1 MKTQITEFNFEK
13 SSYEKLC
20 PPPSSSNPGS
30 NPRASGYGSEWWV
43 AAAAVMVVFGVER
56 WLWLSG
62 TCGGMVV
69 VSAKT
74 TRLLW
79 MTKFTLAFIF
89 RCMKH
94 EKMSAKT
101 CCPLKLTKHSL
112 SV

>member
-1 MKTQITEFNFEK
+1 MKTQIIEFNFEK

-20 PPPSSSNPGS
+20 LPPSSPGS

-43 AAAAVMVVFGVER
+43 VAAAVMVVFGVER

-79 MTKFTLAFIF
+79 MTKNLHWLLF
-89 RCMKH
+89 
-94 EKMSAKT
+94 
-101 CCPLKLTKHSL
+101 
-112 SV
+112 SVARNTRKCLPRLVVR

>member
-1 MKTQITEFNFEK
+1 MKTQIIEFNFEK

-20 PPPSSSNPGS
+20 PPPSSPGS

-43 AAAAVMVVFGVER
+43 VMVVFGVER

-79 MTKFTLAFIF
+79 MTKFTLAFI
-89 RCMKH
+89 
-94 EKMSAKT
+94 
-101 CCPLKLTKHSL
+101 
-112 SV
+112 SVTRNTRKCLPRLVVR